1 MSLTVYAHLMRTVRQ
16 QAFLKCQETIILSC
30 FHVIEAGNTLSGKGQ
45 DESSKAKQLFSI
57 SKNSF

>member
-1 MSLTVYAHLMRTVRQ
+1 M

-45 DESSKAKQLFSI
+45 DENSKEKQLFSI